1 MTRTNIGVRALA
13 ILGVAIGA
21 CRGGPVVAH
30 FQLLLPH
37 SDVIGSDDGRDIR
50 LELVFTHPMENGPV
64 MAMGPPQRFGV
75 MVGEE
80 QVDLLPALRPLS
92 ITGQR
97 AYRAEYRIRQ
107 PGDHLFFL
115 EPAPYWEPA
124 ERKMIIH
131 YTKVVVDVMSGG
143 GGWDRLVGLP
153 VEIEPLVR
161 PYGLWAGNA
170 FRGIVRHNGKPVPF
184 AEVEVEYLN
193 RDGTVRP
200 PNDALVTQ
208 VVKTDANGVFSY
220 TIPWAGWWGFA
231 ALVDGEEMTNPDGET
246 VGTEL
251 GGLIWVN
258 ATEIPQR

>member
-1 MTRTNIGVRALA
+1 MKRMLPLVLLIIVACPFGGVH
-13 ILGVAIGA
+13 
-21 CRGGPVVAH
+21 AH
-30 FQLLLPH
+30 FQVLLPH
-37 SDVIGSDDGRDIR
+37 TDVIGPDDDRGIR

-64 MAMGPPQRFGV
+64 MDMGPPRRFGV

-80 QVDLLPALRPLS
+80 QTDLLAQLQPLS
-92 ITGQR
+92 VDGKH
-97 AYRAEYRIRQ
+97 AYRAEYRFRQ
-107 PGDHLFFL
+107 PGDHVFYL

-124 ERKMIIH
+124 EQKMLIH
-131 YTKVVVDVMSGG
+131 YTKVVVDVMGGG
-143 GGWDRLVGLP
+143 GGWDRMVGLP

-193 RDGTVRP
+193 RDGKVQP

-208 VVKTDANGVFSY
+208 VVKADAHGVFSY

-231 ALVDGEEMTNPDGET
+231 ALVDADEKMPNPAGELVE
-246 VGTEL
+246 VEL
-251 GGLIWVN
+251 GGLIWVQ
-258 ATEIPQR
+258 AVELPKR